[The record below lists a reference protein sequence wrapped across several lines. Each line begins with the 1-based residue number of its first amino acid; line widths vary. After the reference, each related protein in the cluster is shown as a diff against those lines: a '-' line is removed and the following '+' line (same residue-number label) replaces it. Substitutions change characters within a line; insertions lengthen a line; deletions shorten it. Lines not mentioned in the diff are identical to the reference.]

1 MRKIIATAFV
11 SLDGVMQ
18 GPGGPQEDT
27 SGGFDLGG
35 WTTNYRS
42 EKSGAA
48 VLEMVGTLAKPYD
61 LLLGRRTYDNF
72 AGFWPNVPADNPIGP
87 VFTKANKYVL
97 TGGSAKL
104 EWANSHQLRNL
115 DELKKVKAEEG
126 SDIVLWGSSTLYP
139 QLLDA
144 NLIDRLVLLTIPIIL
159 GKGKRIF
166 GNTSH
171 QVTMKLTK
179 CEATPTG
186 VIMATYEREGAV
198 PTGSL

>member
-18 GPGGPQEDT
+18 GPGGAQEDT

-35 WTTNYRS
+35 WTTSYRS

-48 VLEMVGTLAKPYD
+48 VLDMVGTLAKPYD
-61 LLLGRRTYDNF
+61 LLLGRKTYDNF
-72 AGFWPNVPADNPIGP
+72 ASFWPNVPGDNRIGP

-104 EWANSHQLRNL
+104 EWANSHKLRNL
-115 DELKKVKAEEG
+115 DELKTVKAEEG
-126 SDIVLWGSSTLYP
+126 ADIVLWGSSTLSP

-144 NLIDRLVLLTIPIIL
+144 NLIDRLQLLTCPIVL
-159 GKGKRIF
+159 GKGKRLF

-171 QVTMKLTK
+171 QVALKLMK
-179 CEATPTG
+179 CEATSTG
-186 VIMATYEREGAV
+186 VIIATYE
-198 PTGSL
+198 PTPGRQ

>member
-18 GPGGPQEDT
+18 GPGGAQEDT

-35 WTTNYRS
+35 WTTSYRS

-48 VLEMVGTLAKPYD
+48 VLDMVGTLAKPYD
-61 LLLGRRTYDNF
+61 LLLGRKTYDNF
-72 AGFWPNVPADNPIGP
+72 ASFWPNVPGDNRIGP

-104 EWANSHQLRNL
+104 EWANSHKLRNL

-126 SDIVLWGSSTLYP
+126 ADIVLWGSSTLYP

-144 NLIDRLVLLTIPIIL
+144 NLIDRLQLMICPIVL

-171 QVTMKLTK
+171 QVALKLMK
-179 CEATPTG
+179 CEATSTG
-186 VIMATYEREGAV
+186 VIIATYE
-198 PTGSL
+198 PTPGRQ

>member
-1 MRKIIATAFV
+1 MRKLIATAFV

-35 WTTNYRS
+35 WTTNYAS

-48 VLEMVGTLAKPYD
+48 VLDMVGTIAKPHD
-61 LLLGRRTYDNF
+61 LLLGRKTYDNF
-72 AGFWPNVPADNPIGP
+72 ASFWPNVPADNRIGS

-104 EWANSHQLRNL
+104 EWANSQKLRNL
-115 DELKKVKAEEG
+115 DDLKKVKAGEG

-144 NLIDRLVLLTIPIIL
+144 NLIDRLQLVICPIVL

-171 QVTMKLTK
+171 QVALKLTK

-186 VIMATYEREGAV
+186 VILATYEQIPG
-198 PTGSL
+198 GK

>member
-1 MRKIIATAFV
+1 MRKIIATARI

-18 GPGGPQEDT
+18 GPSGAQEDT
-27 SGGFDLGG
+27 SDGFDLGG
-35 WTTNYRS
+35 WTTNYSS

-48 VLEMVGTLAKPYD
+48 VLDMVGTLAKPYD
-61 LLLGRRTYDNF
+61 LLLGRKTYDIF
-72 AGFWPNVPADNPIGP
+72 AGFWPNVPADDRIGP

-104 EWANSHQLRNL
+104 EWANSHKLRNI

-144 NLIDRLVLLTIPIIL
+144 NLIDRLVLLTIPIVL

-166 GNTSH
+166 GNPSH
-171 QVTMKLTK
+171 QVALKLMK

-186 VIMATYEREGAV
+186 VIMATYE
-198 PTGSL
+198 PTPGGK

>member
-1 MRKIIATAFV
+1 MRKIIATARI

-18 GPGGPQEDT
+18 GPSGAQEDT

-35 WTTNYRS
+35 WTTNYSS
-42 EKSGAA
+42 EESGAA

-61 LLLGRRTYDNF
+61 LLLGRKTYDIF
-72 AGFWPNVPADNPIGP
+72 ASYWPNVPADNPIGP

-97 TGGSAKL
+97 TGGSAEL
-104 EWANSHQLRNL
+104 EWANSHKLRNL
-115 DELKKVKAEEG
+115 DELQKVKAEKG

-144 NLIDRLVLLTIPIIL
+144 NLIDRLVLLTIPVVL

-171 QVTMKLTK
+171 QVALKLLK

-186 VIMATYEREGAV
+186 VIMATYERAAAV

>member
-1 MRKIIATAFV
+1 MRKIVAIAHV

-18 GPGGPQEDT
+18 GPGGAQEDT

-35 WTTNYRS
+35 WTARYSS

-48 VLEMVGTLAKPYD
+48 VVAMVGTLAKPYD
-61 LLLGRRTYDNF
+61 LLLGRKTYDIF
-72 AGFWPNVPADNPIGP
+72 AGCWPNVPADNPIGP

-97 TGGSAKL
+97 MGGSAKL
-104 EWANSHQLRNL
+104 EWANSHKLRDI

-139 QLLDA
+139 QLLEA
-144 NLIDRLVLLTIPIIL
+144 NLIDRLLLMTCPIVL
-159 GKGKRIF
+159 GKGKRLF

-171 QVTMKLTK
+171 PVALRLMKS
-179 CEATPTG
+179 EVTPTG
-186 VIMATYEREGAV
+186 VIIATYEQTPG
-198 PTGSL
+198 GK

>member
-1 MRKIIATAFV
+1 MRKLMATAFV

-18 GPGGPQEDT
+18 GPGGPEEDR

-35 WTTNYRS
+35 WTTNYRTH
-42 EKSGAA
+42 KSGAA
-48 VLEMVGTLAKPYD
+48 VLGMVGTLDKPYD

-72 AGFWPNVPADNPIGP
+72 AGFRPKVPAENPIGP

-97 TGGSAKL
+97 TSGSAKL
-104 EWANSHQLRNL
+104 EWANSHKLRNI

-144 NLIDRLVLLTIPIIL
+144 DLIDRLVLMTMPIVL

-166 GNTSH
+166 GNAGH
-171 QVTMKLTK
+171 PVALKLMK
-179 CEATPTG
+179 CESTPTG
-186 VIMATYEREGAV
+186 VIMTTYEQTPAG
-198 PTGSL
+198 

>member
-1 MRKIIATAFV
+1 MRKIIATARV

-18 GPGGPQEDT
+18 GPSGAQEDT

-35 WTTNYRS
+35 WTTSYRS

-48 VLEMVGTLAKPYD
+48 VLDMVGTLAKPYD
-61 LLLGRRTYDNF
+61 LLLGRKTYDNF
-72 AGFWPNVPADNPIGP
+72 ASFWPNVPGDNRIGP

-104 EWANSHQLRNL
+104 EWANSHKLRNL

-126 SDIVLWGSSTLYP
+126 ADIVLWGSSTLYP

-144 NLIDRLVLLTIPIIL
+144 NLIDRLQLLTCPIVL
-159 GKGKRIF
+159 GKGKRLF

-171 QVTMKLTK
+171 QVALKLMK
-179 CEATPTG
+179 CEATSTG
-186 VIMATYEREGAV
+186 VIIATYE
-198 PTGSL
+198 PTPGRQ

>member
-1 MRKIIATAFV
+1 MRKIIATARV

-18 GPGGPQEDT
+18 GPSGAQEDT

-35 WTTNYRS
+35 WTTNYSS

-48 VLEMVGTLAKPYD
+48 VLDMVGTLAKPYD
-61 LLLGRRTYDNF
+61 LLLGRKTYDIF
-72 AGFWPNVPADNPIGP
+72 ASYWPNVPADNPIGP

-104 EWANSHQLRNL
+104 EWANSHKLRNI

-144 NLIDRLVLLTIPIIL
+144 NLIDRFLLLICPIVL
-159 GKGKRIF
+159 GKGKRLF

-171 QVTMKLTK
+171 QVALKLMKSEVTS
-179 CEATPTG
+179 TG
-186 VIMATYEREGAV
+186 VIIATYEQTPG
-198 PTGSL
+198 GK

>member
-1 MRKIIATAFV
+1 MRKIIAAASV

-35 WTTNYRS
+35 WSLNYRS
-42 EKSGAA
+42 EKSGSA
-48 VLEMVGTLAKPYD
+48 VLDMVGTLAKPRD
-61 LLLGRRTYDNF
+61 LLLGRKTYDNF
-72 AGFWPNVPADNPIGP
+72 AGFWPKVPADNPIGP

-97 TGGSAKL
+97 TSGSAKL
-104 EWANSHQLRNL
+104 EWANSHKLRNL

-144 NLIDRLVLLTIPIIL
+144 DLIDSLQLVICPIVL

-166 GNTSH
+166 GNISH
-171 QVTMKLTK
+171 VVALKLVK
-179 CEATPTG
+179 CETTPTG
-186 VIMATYEREGAV
+186 VIIANYEKTPQGK
-198 PTGSL
+198 